1 MRIRYKFRVDTIPL
15 TAQVGI
21 RRTVCIEDMNLFG
34 RRSSKVDQTPEA
46 AEKLAER
53 RSVLQGMILMNGLD
67 RKPFAGAEWPYFF
80 TDLRD
85 EAQAAKVALP
95 DGSVHALA
103 SSLDAFPADAVLRLF
118 AAYFAY
124 ITPLQPER
132 ENYVDELLS
141 VFDRAGAQRM
151 RKRRAAVQA
160 LIVAQERDKALR
172 LAEANRRLTLEVEHM
187 RCPRG
192 RLDLKPD
199 EFLRWVQ
206 AQTPDTW
213 HLVMFGWE
221 YDDDSYN
228 SALSW
233 ILDQP
238 QCDVGTAARFF
249 FFAAT
254 GLATGDPEK
263 LRSYHRAQWELMKKA
278 ADLWSAGHYLQS
290 ELDPGLDGADVAWF
304 DGYAA
309 DRLRDG
315 RPLAFAIPAPTA
327 RSFGTRWPQSGY
339 AYHGGGRVGPSFE
352 VWLKSRER
360 SGSCGKNY
368 PACCGD

>member
-1 MRIRYKFRVDTIPL
+1 
-15 TAQVGI
+15 
-21 RRTVCIEDMNLFG
+21 MNLFG
-34 RRSSKVDQTPEA
+34 RRSGKIDRTPEA
-46 AEKLAER
+46 AEKLAKR
-53 RSVLQGMILMNGLD
+53 RSMLQGMILMNGLD
-67 RKPFAGAEWPYFF
+67 REPFAGAQWPYFF

-95 DGSVHALA
+95 DGSVNALA
-103 SSLDAFPADAVLRLF
+103 SSLDALPADAVLRLF
-118 AAYFAY
+118 ATYFAY
-124 ITPLQPER
+124 ITPLEPER
-132 ENYVDELLS
+132 ENSVDELLS

-160 LIVAQERDKALR
+160 LIAAQEREKALR
-172 LAEANRRLTLEVEHM
+172 LAEADRRQKLEMEHI

-199 EFLRWVQ
+199 QFLHWVQ
-206 AQTPDTW
+206 AQRPDTW

-249 FFAAT
+249 FLAAM
-254 GLATGDPEK
+254 GLATEDPEK
-263 LRSYHRAQWELMKKA
+263 LRRHYRAQWELMKKA
-278 ADLWSAGHYLQS
+278 ADLWSAGHIWQS
-290 ELDPGLDGADVAWF
+290 ELDPGLSGTDVDWF

-352 VWLKSRER
+352 IWLKNRER
-360 SGSCGKNY
+360 SGLCEKFPGPPWPLMNCS
-368 PACCGD
+368 